1 MPSRTGRGESQRQPE
16 RGEEAQ
22 PPYRSIDDI
31 PIHLRETYIRQTLI
45 NLATR
50 IRGRNNQYAIVIS
63 CAEELEANILHEI
76 NRLILDDLN
85 GRRVP
90 ELHRE
95 RLILAR
101 PRLPPPRGKVI
112 IFY

>member
-1 MPSRTGRGESQRQPE
+1 MPSRTGRCESHRQPE
-16 RGEEAQ
+16 RGEEPQ

-31 PIHLRETYIRQTLI
+31 PIHLRETYIRQTLL

-50 IRGRNNQYAIVIS
+50 IRGRNNQFAIVIRS
-63 CAEELEANILHEI
+63 ADELEAHVLHEI

-95 RLILAR
+95 RLILER